1 MRVTVCTPSVQLAY
15 HSQQDTLLRQ
25 RVEVFFSNSPG
36 QGTQCVY
43 SGRPW
48 DLSIMVAM
56 GPALC
61 GHYRQLVTMCTLH
74 RMGPGVA
81 AIIKRQ
87 LPSTVTTLNKFHCI
101 SILGGD
107 KLVGQAYSLVPC
119 VKTYPQLGLA
129 ILTVPGCKAL
139 RYIPVRGIVEK
150 EMSSRMICKFADMQL
165 STCL

>member
-1 MRVTVCTPSVQLAY
+1 M
-15 HSQQDTLLRQ
+15 
-25 RVEVFFSNSPG
+25 FFSNSPG

-43 SGRPW
+43 SGQPW

-74 RMGPGVA
+74 RMGPAQLGPGVV

-87 LPSTVTTLNKFHCI
+87 LPLTVTTLNKFHCI
-101 SILGGD
+101 NILGGTNYTA
-107 KLVGQAYSLVPC
+107 GQAYSLVPC

-129 ILTVPGCKAL
+129 IVTVPGCKAL
-139 RYIPVRGIVEK
+139 RYIPVHGIV
-150 EMSSRMICKFADMQL
+150 
-165 STCL
+165 